1 MKARMC
7 EVASAFAAFVK
18 ETKRSCGGGGKK
30 EREKEKLQKAVEHAK
45 VAYRPVVKKQGH
57 ESSRIACVISNNPP
71 PDKRRRK

>member
-1 MKARMC
+1 
-7 EVASAFAAFVK
+7 V
-18 ETKRSCGGGGKK
+18 GGKKK